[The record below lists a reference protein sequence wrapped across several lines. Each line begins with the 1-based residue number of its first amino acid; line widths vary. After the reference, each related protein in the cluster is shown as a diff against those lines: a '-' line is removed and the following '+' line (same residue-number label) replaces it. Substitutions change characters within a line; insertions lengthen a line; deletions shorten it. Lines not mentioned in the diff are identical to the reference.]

1 MRKAGPIVLVSAL
14 ILISVFSTLSFS
26 TVADPVPEITIE
38 APSEIEIEVEPGSGG
53 RATIYGNVTCQS
65 NNPEDVYVRL
75 IAKHTH
81 GGCAI
86 NPLNFL
92 FENVGTES
100 KQFRIIINVPMLTSS
115 YEKPTVTIN
124 CSWSQGAQSGTLEP
138 FTIQVKVLPYYRLTV
153 FSIMPV
159 IETTPGDSET
169 FELRLENTGNIDDIY
184 SLEIVN
190 LQDLNDYG
198 ISIDPLNQVSLVE
211 GGNDIIN
218 VNVYTSSDTKVRVYQ
233 IHAICTSIGSGG
245 VYKGEYMMYLRVIS
259 NPVQII
265 TSPIVLILICI
276 VLIMI
281 IVYYIRRRKMVNL
294 S

>member
-14 ILISVFSTLSFS
+14 IIISVFSILSFS

-38 APSEIEIEVEPGSGG
+38 VPSEIEIEVGPGSEG

-92 FENVGTES
+92 FENVGSES
-100 KQFRIIINVPMLTSS
+100 KQFMIIINIAM
-115 YEKPTVTIN
+115 
-124 CSWSQGAQSGTLEP
+124 

-153 FSIMPV
+153 FSIMPLNE
-159 IETTPGDSET
+159 ITPGESET
-169 FELRLENTGNIDDIY
+169 FKLRLENVGNIDDIY
-184 SLEIVN
+184 STEIIN
-190 LQDLNDYG
+190 LQDLQDYG
-198 ISIDPLNQVSLVE
+198 LTIDPLIQVSLVE
-211 GGNDIIN
+211 GGNDTIN
-218 VNVYTSSDTKVRVYQ
+218 VNVYTSSDTKMRVYQ
-233 IHAICTSIGSGG
+233 IHAICTSSGSGG
-245 VYKGEYMMYLRVIS
+245 VYWGEYIMYLRVRAG
-259 NPVQII
+259 PVQII
-265 TSPIVLILICI
+265 TSPIALIIICI
-276 VLIMI
+276 VLIMM
-281 IVYYIRRRKMVNL
+281 IVFYIRRRKMVNI

>member
-14 ILISVFSTLSFS
+14 IIISVFSILSFS

-38 APSEIEIEVEPGSGG
+38 VPSEIEIEVGPGSEG

-92 FENVGTES
+92 FENVGSES
-100 KQFRIIINVPMLTSS
+100 KQFMIIINIAMLTSS

-124 CSWSQGAQSGTLEP
+124 GSWSQGAQSGTLEP

-153 FSIMPV
+153 FSIMPLNE
-159 IETTPGDSET
+159 ITPGESET
-169 FELRLENTGNIDDIY
+169 FKLRLENVGNIDDIY
-184 SLEIVN
+184 STEIIN
-190 LQDLNDYG
+190 LQDLQDYG
-198 ISIDPLNQVSLVE
+198 LTIDPLIQVSLVE
-211 GGNDIIN
+211 GGNDTIN
-218 VNVYTSSDTKVRVYQ
+218 VNVYTSSDTKMRVYQ
-233 IHAICTSIGSGG
+233 IHAICTSSGSGG
-245 VYKGEYMMYLRVIS
+245 VYWGEYIMYLRVRAG
-259 NPVQII
+259 PVQII
-265 TSPIVLILICI
+265 TSPIALIIICI
-276 VLIMI
+276 VLIMM
-281 IVYYIRRRKMVNL
+281 IVFYIRRRKMVNI